1 MSNADFIETSKSIFG
16 LVELLKQIEEEQ
28 KTMTEE
34 EKKKYAT
41 HNHTNQGSQKKQRW
55 KRDS

>member
-1 MSNADFIETSKSIFG
+1 MSNADSIETSKSIFD

-34 EKKKYAT
+34 EKKHNEWAT
-41 HNHTNQGSQKKQRW
+41 WDGDVNINISFN
-55 KRDS
+55 